1 MIKVMGLEELRPQPP
16 NYNPQ
21 GLTRNAAANSSLDV
35 QPPELWEGRRASDI
49 SASQSVMFCYRSLT
63 PHSHGSHGYYSAS
76 EASN

>member
-35 QPPELWEGRRASDI
+35 QPPELWRDGELLTFQPAS
-49 SASQSVMFCYRSLT
+49 L
-63 PHSHGSHGYYSAS
+63 
-76 EASN
+76 